1 MLFLVV
7 ALFLFGA
14 LIGTAAHLP
23 VPVTV
28 VAGIAIAAWLL
39 IFLTRERRK
48 AGSTTKGAGR

>member
-1 MLFLVV
+1 MVV